1 MQLSFDWKVS
11 SEEGYD
17 LMYVLLDNRPVDA
30 ITGEADWESKS
41 YDLTGDREHSLAFCY
56 IKDHSVGEGE
66 DKGYVR
72 DVAFAPASAQKKKGG
87 EKKAAKAGSRYEP
100 RAMVA
105 AASGGGVTVQGR
117 LLTCASW
124 LTVMT
129 WQRPSWTQ
137 AVRLKTSLRWA
148 GATGCASPFWA
159 MILDRQF
166 WWRLLP
172 HRRTPTFPCH
182 PAPWVPGWWRQP
194 FCLDRGSSSCLR
206 ELHLSPA
213 GSG

>member
-100 RAMVA
+100 RARVA
-105 AASGGGVTVQGR
+105 AASEGGVTVQGR

-137 AVRLKTSLRWA
+137 AVRLKNLPSLGWCD
-148 GATGCASPFWA
+148 GLCEPF
-159 MILDRQF
+159 LGDHRQAV
-166 WWRLLP
+166 LVAP
-172 HRRTPTFPCH
+172 PATPTH
-182 PAPWVPGWWRQP
+182 PYLSLPPGPLGSWVVAPTLLFR
-194 FCLDRGSSSCLR
+194 
-206 ELHLSPA
+206 
-213 GSG
+213 